1 MSFQIGCSSVH
12 CSRVPAFHVLQFLWL
27 RRPWPLTS
35 ISINILYLVS
45 WLDVAGT
52 YYESAKRTFF
62 WHSKAQ
68 RITAWKRT
76 NILLRK
82 RTLAQRLKC
91 QVKGRCNT
99 SVKIYVTICDE
110 RRHKTSSWKKPA
122 WYTLQVLFHG
132 KISRS
137 GTVVSVRASQ
147 KYRLVSA
154 VLASWLRLLVKFMH
168 STEEYL
174 S

>member
-1 MSFQIGCSSVH
+1 MTAPSLAINVH
-12 CSRVPAFHVLQFLWL
+12 FDK
-27 RRPWPLTS
+27 
-35 ISINILYLVS
+35 YLVS
-45 WLDVAGT
+45 CVLAGRCWDVLR
-52 YYESAKRTFF
+52 KRKAHVF